1 MNTVLI
7 VDDDNSFLLSLIDGF
22 KSYQN
27 QFSIIT
33 AHNGEEAV
41 AILDGQEIH
50 LVLTDLKMPKMDGFA
65 LVAHLSAN
73 FPELPVIVMTA
84 FGTPDIEESL
94 KEIGAFQYIEKP
106 IDFNLLVTKI
116 LKGLKGRSQG
126 FISGVSLSSFL
137 QLLAL
142 DKKTCTLTIRSG
154 KQKGTMFFVNG
165 DLLDADTD
173 QLSGTEAA
181 IEIIRWKNVEIELKN
196 TCTKNK
202 QKIQKSLGFIL
213 LEVSRMEDEK
223 NSLPVDPAIQMKSN
237 TTLKAID
244 LPGLDS
250 GLNDFLSEDNSSTIA
265 ASKPTAEPTP
275 SAIYSANPFI
285 NQFISMLNRMP
296 DISNSFLISTEG
308 SLIYSTTNT
317 LDDQTI
323 NFISYIA
330 VVGKQ
335 LQIAMGAGEQQ
346 YSLLNL
352 SSGNKLLILCG
363 KEIIVGLEIG
373 GAVMAGPIAT
383 GLRPALTK
391 ITL

>member
-1 MNTVLI
+1 MNTVLV
-7 VDDDNSFLLSLIDGF
+7 VDDDESFLLSLIDGF

-27 QFSIIT
+27 QFGIIT

-41 AILDGQEIH
+41 AILDEQEIQ

-65 LVAHLSAN
+65 LVAHLSAHY
-73 FPELPVIVMTA
+73 PELPVIVMTA

-106 IDFNLLVTKI
+106 IDFNLLVAKI

-142 DKKTCTLTIRSG
+142 DKKTCTLIIRSG
-154 KQKGTMFFVNG
+154 KQKGTMHFIDG
-165 DLLDADTD
+165 DLWDADTD

-181 IEIIRWKNVEIELKN
+181 IEIIRWKNVEIELQN
-196 TCTKNK
+196 TCTKNE

-223 NSLPVDPAIQMKSN
+223 NSPPVNPSTQKKSNN
-237 TTLKAID
+237 TTLNAINLAD
-244 LPGLDS
+244 LDS
-250 GLNDFLSEDNSSTIA
+250 GLNDFLSEDNPSTIA
-265 ASKPTAEPTP
+265 EPEPTP
-275 SAIYSANPFI
+275 SAIYSVNPFI
-285 NQFISMLNRMP
+285 NQFITMLNRMP
-296 DISNSFLISTEG
+296 DINNSFLISTEG

-317 LDDQTI
+317 IDDQTS
-323 NFISYIA
+323 NFITYIA
-330 VVGKQ
+330 LVGKQ
-335 LQIAMGAGEQQ
+335 LQAAMGAGEQQ